1 MKSGPAPADG
11 QVNKSRTSVRTSLKI
26 NSKIDFKTLA
36 MMQLRNSPGEILDRV
51 ARDGE
56 VFVIERNGEPKA
68 CLVPIYFLLPDIA
81 PDRIAREIERLD
93 EKHDKYTLTI
103 TDKNE
108 LRIGFLETAA
118 GENIVVTVVLTH
130 GYPQAAPRVHA
141 DPLDPDTPHRWA
153 DGSLALFGVP
163 SLWNGKG
170 HDVVHALGLA
180 RQWLRQYAAWRRTGE
195 WASNKEIAS

>member
-1 MKSGPAPADG
+1 L
-11 QVNKSRTSVRTSLKI
+11 RI

-68 CLVPIYFLLPDIA
+68 CLVPIHFLLPDIA

-93 EKHDKYTLTI
+93 EKYHDKYTLTI
-103 TDKNE
+103 TDKHE

-118 GENIVVTVVLTH
+118 GENIVLTVVLPH

-141 DPLDPDTPHRWA
+141 DPLDPETPHLWP
-153 DGSLALFGVP
+153 DGSLSLFGDP

-170 HDVVHALGLA
+170 HDVVHVLSLA
-180 RQWLRQYAAWRRTGE
+180 RQWLRNYAVWRRTGKWPQDSDDHE
-195 WASNKEIAS
+195 AAS

>member
-1 MKSGPAPADG
+1 L
-11 QVNKSRTSVRTSLKI
+11 RI

-68 CLVPIYFLLPDIA
+68 CLVPINFLLPDIA

-93 EKHDKYTLTI
+93 EKYDDKYTLTI
-103 TDKNE
+103 TDRHE

-118 GENIVVTVVLTH
+118 GENIVLTVVLPH

-141 DPLDPDTPHRWA
+141 DPLDPETPHRWL
-153 DGSLALFGVP
+153 DGSLALFGDP

-170 HDVVHALGLA
+170 HDVVHALALA
-180 RQWLRQYAAWRRTGE
+180 RQWLRKYAVWRRAGKWPE
-195 WASNKEIAS
+195 DSENQEAAS

>member
-1 MKSGPAPADG
+1 
-11 QVNKSRTSVRTSLKI
+11 LKI

-51 ARDGE
+51 AKDGE

-68 CLVPIYFLLPDIA
+68 CLVPIHFLLP
-81 PDRIAREIERLD
+81 
-93 EKHDKYTLTI
+93 I
-103 TDKNE
+103 TDKHE

-118 GENIVVTVVLTH
+118 GENIVVSIVLSH

-141 DPLDPDTPHRWA
+141 DPLDPGTPNRWA
-153 DGSLALFGVP
+153 DGSLSLFGDP

-170 HDVVHALGLA
+170 HNVVHALGLA
-180 RQWLRQYAAWRRTGE
+180 RQWLRKYATWRRTGQWPE
-195 WASNKEIAS
+195 NKENAS

>member
-1 MKSGPAPADG
+1 
-11 QVNKSRTSVRTSLKI
+11 LKI
-26 NSKIDFKTLA
+26 DSKIDFKTLA

-51 ARDGE
+51 AKDGE

-68 CLVPIYFLLPDIA
+68 CLVPVYFLLPDIP
-81 PDRIAREIERLD
+81 PDRIAREMERLD

-118 GENIVVTVVLTH
+118 GENIVLSIVLPH

-141 DPLDPDTPHRWA
+141 DPLPPDTPNRWP
-153 DGSLALFGVP
+153 DSSLSIFGDTIV
-163 SLWNGKG
+163 WNGKR

-180 RQWLRQYAAWRRTGE
+180 RQWLRRYAGWRRTGHWPE
-195 WASNKEIAS
+195 GEEAAS

>member
-1 MKSGPAPADG
+1 M
-11 QVNKSRTSVRTSLKI
+11 KI

-51 ARDGE
+51 AKDGE

-68 CLVPIYFLLPDIA
+68 CLVPIHFLLPDIA
-81 PDRIAREIERLD
+81 PERIAREIERLD

-103 TDKNE
+103 TDKHE

-118 GENIVVTVVLTH
+118 GENIVVSIVLSH

-141 DPLDPDTPHRWA
+141 DPLDPGTPNRWA
-153 DGSLALFGVP
+153 DGSLSLFGDP

-170 HDVVHALGLA
+170 HNVVHALGLA
-180 RQWLRQYAAWRRTGE
+180 RQWLRKYATWRRTGQWPE
-195 WASNKEIAS
+195 NKENAS